1 MVLYKGISIKYTV
14 NQQDKQTDKTDC
26 IMKKHRYKR
35 QKKKNNM
42 IELMSNTLIISVDGN
57 GLNSPIERK
66 G

>member
-1 MVLYKGISIKYTV
+1 
-14 NQQDKQTDKTDC
+14 
-26 IMKKHRYKR
+26 MKKHRYKR

-42 IELMSNTLIISVDGN
+42 IELMSNTLIVSVDGN

>member
-35 QKKKNNM
+35 QKKKQYDRTDVKHINH
-42 IELMSNTLIISVDGN
+42 IS
-57 GLNSPIERK
+57 RWK
-66 G
+66 WA